1 MDVEE
6 TILVAEEISRPHY
19 DAHGI
24 TGYDLIFFRAA
35 SAVEIRVDF

>member
-6 TILVAEEISRPHY
+6 TILVAEEILRPHY

-24 TGYDLIFFRAA
+24 TRYDHILFRAA
-35 SAVEIRVDF
+35 IAVEIRVDF